1 MVLAARRSVVLVSPR
16 TRILSFGSAVIAV
29 ILGSVLPAAWHGV
42 TGEAVSLSLM
52 ALGGIGF
59 VSLLLL
65 EVGLSEDRDR
75 ARARR
80 TLRRRPPPRRRR
92 PG

>member
-1 MVLAARRSVVLVSPR
+1 M
-16 TRILSFGSAVIAV
+16 RILSFGSAAFAV
-29 ILGSVLPAAWHGV
+29 ILGSVLTSFWHGV

-52 ALGGIGF
+52 GSGGVAF
-59 VSLLLL
+59 VSLVFL

-75 ARARR
+75 ERTRR

>member
-1 MVLAARRSVVLVSPR
+1 VSPR
-16 TRILSFGSAVIAV
+16 TRILSFGSAAIAV
-29 ILGSVLPAAWHGV
+29 ILGSVLPVVWHGV
-42 TGEAVSLSLM
+42 TGEAFSLSLM

-59 VSLLLL
+59 VSLFFL

-75 ARARR
+75 ERTRR